1 MKKLLVQA
9 IRDAVRCLSDR
20 MDLLKC
26 KAMNAAERGQEVRF
40 GVLMSRLDDLA
51 GELAQIVDA
60 GSRLGMTK
68 AELRP
73 EGVA

>member
-20 MDLLKC
+20 MDLLKG

-40 GVLMSRLDDLA
+40 GVLMSRLDGLA